1 MKLKVSQVTHKI
13 IHPFNK
19 CLIPISIFWNSQQMP
34 AKGIMKKE
42 QNINMEKENE
52 DTEHIYEEI
61 SIISSSNLPLS
72 DSTVKEITFDETP
85 KVCMKW

>member
-1 MKLKVSQVTHKI
+1 
-13 IHPFNK
+13 
-19 CLIPISIFWNSQQMP
+19 MP

-42 QNINMEKENE
+42 QNIDMEKEND